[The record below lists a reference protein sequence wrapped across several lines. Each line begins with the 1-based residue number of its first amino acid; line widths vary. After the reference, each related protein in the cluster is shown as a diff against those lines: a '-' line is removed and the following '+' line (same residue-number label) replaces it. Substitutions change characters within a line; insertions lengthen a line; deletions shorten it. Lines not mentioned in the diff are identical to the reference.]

1 MTGHNKPTT
10 LQRQLASIG
19 ANRDSWFASPEYDAE
34 FRRRRIRERSQH
46 RRRVKRLNLPG
57 LGGERPEVIADP
69 EGVSSFARRRAEA
82 YADYFSPEVRPKRPR
97 GDSAMS
103 LPESNDLHSLAD
115 AFGASP
121 ERLAQAVEMQRRG
134 LRRKAKRQVLCGRI
148 GHRVNCSEN
157 EAHRFFQPYGCRC
170 RYCEA
175 CGPAWFR
182 EKFSELVAMLEPVVE
197 HLLDEGRKRGR
208 QIVIAKIDFTVP
220 NTHAMPTP
228 KAVRKFHKEMH
239 DFWYWLRKLTGLRS
253 WQYGVGGCDE
263 FGGSNTNLHRHSVYV
278 GPILPQRR
286 KELSALWSIV
296 ALQPKR
302 KREMLKLAKKYGL
315 RDLWRWLDAHEQ
327 RFVSI
332 KRAGSFR
339 GALAHALKY
348 PAKFLADSTPERL
361 AELEATFH
369 KTRRFSTGGAF
380 YRVKSMREP
389 GEDSPIGSC
398 PHCGARLCEVVEPWV
413 SRFALESEGRKDIG
427 QVRRELLRAKVLSGS
442 GPP

>member
-1 MTGHNKPTT
+1 MSTIAPT
-10 LQRQLASIG
+10 G
-19 ANRDSWFASPEYDAE
+19 ANRDSWFASPEYDAQ
-34 FRRRRIRERSQH
+34 FRRRRTRERSQ
-46 RRRVKRLNLPG
+46 RQRSVRRLNLPG
-57 LGGERPEVIADP
+57 LGSERPEVVADP
-69 EGVSSFARRRAEA
+69 EEISSYARRRAKA
-82 YADYFSPEVRPKRPR
+82 YADYFSLDVKSRRPR

-103 LPESNDLHSLAD
+103 LPDGNDLLLLAD
-115 AFGASP
+115 TFGASP

-134 LRRKAKRQVLCGRI
+134 LGRKAKRQVLCGLL
-148 GHRVNCSEN
+148 GHRVNCTEN

-170 RYCEA
+170 RYCET

-182 EKFSELVAMLEPVVE
+182 EKFSELLCMLDPIVE

-208 QIVIAKIDFTVP
+208 QIFVAKIDFTVP

-228 KAVRKFHKEMH
+228 DAVRRFHKEMH
-239 DFWYWLRKLTGLRS
+239 DFWHCLRKLTGLQS
-253 WQYGVGGCDE
+253 WRYGVGGCDE

-278 GPILPQRR
+278 GPILPQRH

-296 ALQPKR
+296 ALPQKR

-315 RDLWRWLDAHEQ
+315 RDLWPWLDGRER

-332 KRAGSFR
+332 KRARSFH

-348 PAKFLADSTPERL
+348 PAKFLSASTPERL
-361 AELEATFH
+361 AELEAAFH

-398 PHCGARLCEVVEPWV
+398 PHPHCGGRLYEVVEPWV
-413 SRFALESEGRKDIG
+413 SCFALESEGRKDIG
-427 QVRRELLRAKVLSGS
+427 QVRREVQRAKVFSGS